1 LRRGWKPRQYQWK
14 EGQDMDN
21 VRHLPAVQAPGKEA
35 GAGARLEA
43 LAPASGAPRPLTVR
57 RVKPAGPDG
66 YFAPV
71 IRLQPKRPEDTRGAA
86 APAAVPRTVPLPAGG
101 DPEAEAELSHV
112 TAMARS
118 VAQACLEAVSGTR
131 PVQQLAR
138 WLDPASYEKLVHRA
152 DIVRAHQ
159 AQLRSD
165 GRAPLRLH
173 RSAVVRSSR
182 VCRAADSAYE
192 ASLVVAE
199 TRRIRAV
206 ALRLEWSRGLWK
218 VTALEIG

>member
-1 LRRGWKPRQYQWK
+1 
-14 EGQDMDN
+14 MDN
-21 VRHLPAVQAPGKEA
+21 VRRLPAAQAPAEEA
-35 GAGARLEA
+35 EAATPVHA

-71 IRLQPKRPEDTRGAA
+71 IRLQPRPDVPANAHTDPPAGTAA
-86 APAAVPRTVPLPAGG
+86 MARPVPLRPQGG
-101 DPEAEAELSHV
+101 PVEEDELQHV
-112 TAMARS
+112 TATARS

-131 PVQQLAR
+131 QVQQLAR
-138 WLDPASYEKLVHRA
+138 WLDPASYEKLVHRSN
-152 DIVRAHQ
+152 IVRAHQ
-159 AQLRSD
+159 AKLRSD

-182 VCRAADSAYE
+182 VCRDTPSAYE

-199 TRRIRAV
+199 AGRVRAV
-206 ALRLEWSRGLWK
+206 ALRLELVRGLWK